1 MITIC
6 SQFLCNIKV
15 PFPVYSRSGGFSTSR
30 LPVFR
35 LFPVSAIF
43 IIIIIIMAFSPRGEH
58 GHQLFSSRL
67 SILHAYPVSSGSLC
81 FLARVKSYLYLFS
94 LNRFYVSLSRPIFF
108 FHISSVLAISSS
120 PILSIH
126 YATIFIHFLLHIC
139 SLISL
144 LIVARFP
151 ISSTSTNYHIKP
163 SIYSCMEPTNCNP
176 PPTHLF
182 LSYTFFPSMQ
192 TYGFFFRLSLQLW
205 LVGYSAPSLQQLMFS
220 MLTLA
225 QGQTSTRPCCQNHL
239 GLDFHIQV
247 KGNSRIK
254 FKTFCS
260 FVSLRSSHSV
270 K

>member
-94 LNRFYVSLSRPIFF
+94 LNRFTFLWVVPF
-108 FHISSVLAISSS
+108 SSS
-120 PILSIH
+120 LLVSI
-126 YATIFIHFLLHIC
+126 
-139 SLISL
+139 
-144 LIVARFP
+144 
-151 ISSTSTNYHIKP
+151 
-163 SIYSCMEPTNCNP
+163 
-176 PPTHLF
+176 
-182 LSYTFFPSMQ
+182 
-192 TYGFFFRLSLQLW
+192 
-205 LVGYSAPSLQQLMFS
+205 SAPSLLFHPLPSSVYIMPQSLSTFFS
-220 MLTLA
+220 IFVHLLA
-225 QGQTSTRPCCQNHL
+225 FL
-239 GLDFHIQV
+239 
-247 KGNSRIK
+247 
-254 FKTFCS
+254 
-260 FVSLRSSHSV
+260 SLLVFQFQAHPLIII
-270 K
+270 